1 LGLQRKKEE
10 TLALISE
17 ENVRKNPAKPWISNR
32 QIYVGSGK
40 VLTISAAVTGQLD
53 VRTALEQGLSF

>member
-1 LGLQRKKEE
+1 LGPQRKKEE

-32 QIYVGSGK
+32 QLSVGSGT
-40 VLTISAAVTGQLD
+40 VLTFWMRRDSVRAVEGAMP
-53 VRTALEQGLSF
+53 RKFY

>member
-1 LGLQRKKEE
+1 LGPQRKKEE

-32 QIYVGSGK
+32 QLSVGSGT
-40 VLTISAAVTGQLD
+40 VLTFWMRRDS
-53 VRTALEQGLSF
+53 VRVVEGAMPRKFY